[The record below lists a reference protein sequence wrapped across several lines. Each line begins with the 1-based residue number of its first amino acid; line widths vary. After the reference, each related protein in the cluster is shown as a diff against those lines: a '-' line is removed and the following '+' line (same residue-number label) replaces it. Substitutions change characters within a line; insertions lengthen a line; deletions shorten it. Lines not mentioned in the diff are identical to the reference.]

1 MSSHGAR
8 ISIDPAAE
16 AGRLA
21 DLFNDLSQAVDEFRL
36 SDFDPPLTMSQMS
49 RLKNEA
55 QALEDRAHFFTAEA
69 IGATLQTIQQDL
81 ANIKAVTAQAQQQFK
96 VLTNISK
103 AITIA
108 TSALSLATAI
118 AAGNPVTIAAAAKDL
133 AGTLDTGF
141 DDNLG

>member
-1 MSSHGAR
+1 
-8 ISIDPAAE
+8 
-16 AGRLA
+16 LA

-36 SDFDPPLTMSQMS
+36 SDLDPPLTMAQMS

-55 QALEDRAHFFTAEA
+55 QALEDRAHFFTADA

-81 ANIKAVTAQAQQQFK
+81 ANIKGVTAQAQQQFK

-103 AITIA
+103 AIAIA

-118 AAGNPVTIAAAAKDL
+118 AAGNPVTIAAAAKGL
-133 AGTLDTGF
+133 AETLNIGSDS
-141 DDNLG
+141 LG

>member
-1 MSSHGAR
+1 MGSHGAR
-8 ISIDPAAE
+8 ISIDPTAE

-36 SDFDPPLTMSQMS
+36 SDLDPPLTMLQMS

-81 ANIKAVTAQAQQQFK
+81 ANIKAVTAQAQQQFQ

-103 AITIA
+103 AIAIA

-118 AAGNPVTIAAAAKDL
+118 AAGNPLNIAAAAKGL
-133 AGTLDTGF
+133 AETLDPGF
-141 DDNLG
+141 DSPG

>member
-1 MSSHGAR
+1 MSSHGAHV
-8 ISIDPAAE
+8 SIDPAAE

-36 SDFDPPLTMSQMS
+36 SDLDPPLTMFQMS

-55 QALEDRAHFFTAEA
+55 QALEDRAHFFTADA

-81 ANIKAVTAQAQQQFK
+81 ANIKSVTLQAQQQFK
-96 VLTNISK
+96 VLTNISR
-103 AITIA
+103 AIAIA

-118 AAGNPVTIAAAAKDL
+118 AAGNPLNIAAAAKGL
-133 AGTLDTGF
+133 AETLDAGS
-141 DDNLG
+141 DSLG